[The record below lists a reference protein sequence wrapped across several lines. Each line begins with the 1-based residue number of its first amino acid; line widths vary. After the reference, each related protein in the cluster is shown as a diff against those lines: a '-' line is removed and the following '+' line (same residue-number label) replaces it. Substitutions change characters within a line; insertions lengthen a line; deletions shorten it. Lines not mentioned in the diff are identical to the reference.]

1 MDKLLHKLKTDWEIA
16 LFWAVLVALV
26 AALAVWL
33 TASGG
38 REDAPPKG
46 SAKPR
51 QNILGDNA
59 FDFLELAKVPNLA
72 DNPFSFGYKAE
83 QKRPWRVPTNVTPP
97 AATPRGTATTGPAA
111 GTAPIP
117 APTPQAPAKPPPPK
131 PARVLTYRG
140 YMQTASGEMVA
151 FMTVTDPA
159 TKKSTMEQLS
169 VGRKVDGIEIKEFTP
184 ETLEVMGPKGDART
198 IPKGGRKKI
207 ELE

>member
-1 MDKLLHKLKTDWEIA
+1 MDRLLHKLKTDWEIT
-16 LFWAVLVALV
+16 LFWALLVALV
-26 AALAVWL
+26 GILAFWF
-33 TASGG
+33 TANGG
-38 REDAPPKG
+38 REDSPPKG

-51 QNILGDNA
+51 QSILGDNA
-59 FDFLELAKVPNLA
+59 FDFLEVAKVPNLA

-83 QKRPWRVPTNVTPP
+83 QKRPWRVPTNVAPP
-97 AATPRGTATTGPAA
+97 AATPKAPPTPGPTAR
-111 GTAPIP
+111 PIP
-117 APTPQAPAKPPPPK
+117 APTPQAPTTPPPPK

-140 YMQTASGEMVA
+140 YMQTASGQMVA

>member
-26 AALAVWL
+26 GALAVWL
-33 TASGG
+33 TASGD
-38 REDAPPKG
+38 REEAPPKG

-51 QNILGDNA
+51 QSILGDNA
-59 FDFLELAKVPNLA
+59 FAFLDPANVPGLA

-83 QKRPWRVPTNVTPP
+83 QKRPWRTPTTTPP
-97 AATPRGTATTGPAA
+97 AARPAA
-111 GTAPIP
+111 APAAVA
-117 APTPQAPAKPPPPK
+117 APTPTPAAPVKPAAPT

-140 YMQTASGEMVA
+140 YMQTASGQMVA

-159 TKKSTMEQLS
+159 TKKSTLEQLA
-169 VGRKVDGIEIKEFTP
+169 VGRNVDGIEIKEFTP
-184 ETLEVMGPKGDART
+184 EALEVVGPKGDART